1 MSDLQCAVTVLVAAA
16 APDQAPALV
25 ASVAHQ
31 RVASVWCSDEEDA
44 VGTARLAADELG
56 LLLTEREGLRA
67 DPGAD
72 RASAVARVRTALN
85 EVADTHRGETA
96 LLVTRVPVLAQVLPV
111 LARNLRADHAAGHP
125 LPAGAV
131 VELAGDSDGWVCR
144 SWAGHRY
151 DGSGA

>member
-1 MSDLQCAVTVLVAAA
+1 MSDLQCAVTVLAAAA
-16 APDQAPALV
+16 APEHAPALM

-44 VGTARLAADELG
+44 IGTAGAAADELG
-56 LLLTEREGLRA
+56 VRLTEREGLRA

-72 RASAVARVRTALN
+72 PATAVVRIRTVLE

-96 LLVTRVPVLAQVLPV
+96 LLVTRAPVLADVLPV